1 MPTIANIKIGQRL
14 ALGFSIVLLCAIALL
29 GLGLWQMSQMQTL
42 TDAIVNDEAAGLDAA
57 TSMRENGGALALIL
71 RKLSAPTDVA
81 EQAQESKRLV
91 DTLAA
96 YDRALRH
103 LLWHSASPE
112 GMRLLTQVQARQA
125 VVMPMLEQVRRQA
138 ADGNYFDAAL
148 AVKALSGPHEQW
160 MAALSQLAD
169 HRRAAMKEAA
179 AASGRHYQA
188 AMLGMWSLGG
198 LALALGAVI
207 AWLTTRTITAPLHHA
222 GRIAGAIATGDLSQ
236 EIGSAPNDETGA
248 LVRALQTMQHQL
260 IGAVRQIQHG
270 ACNIGVAAREIAIGN
285 ADLSAR
291 TEAQAGSQEHTASA
305 MQALT
310 GAVGRNAG
318 HARQAN
324 DLVLD
329 AAAVAATGGR
339 LMTEVVDTMRAIQ
352 SSARKIA
359 DITGVIDGIAFQT
372 NILALNAAVEAA
384 RAGEQGR
391 GFAVVASEVR
401 QLAQRSAAAAREIK
415 ILIGDSVGM
424 VDGGSRLVDIAGQT
438 MARIVTSV
446 QSVAAIMADIAAASE
461 AQSTGLQDISQ
472 AMARMD
478 DMTQQNAALVEQ
490 AAAAAASLQIQ
501 AERLEQAVAIF
512 RLAPVPSTV
521 PVQMAYH
528 VHTFPIGNEIY
539 S

>member
-1 MPTIANIKIGQRL
+1 MSTIANIKIGQRL

-29 GLGLWQMSQMQTL
+29 GLGLWRMSQMQTL

-103 LLWHSASPE
+103 LLRHSASPD

-125 VVMPMLEQVRRQA
+125 VVMPLLEQARRQA
-138 ADGNYFDAAL
+138 DDGNYFDAAL
-148 AVKALSGPHEQW
+148 AVKALSVPHDKW
-160 MAALSQLAD
+160 MAALVQLAD
-169 HRRAAMKEAA
+169 HRRTAMKEAA
-179 AASGRHYQA
+179 AASGRHYRA
-188 AMLGMWSLGG
+188 AVLGMWSLGG
-198 LALALGAVI
+198 LALALGAAI

-222 GRIAGAIATGDLSQ
+222 GRIAGVIATGDLSQ
-236 EIGSAPNDETGA
+236 EVGPAPNDETGA
-248 LVRALQTMQHQL
+248 LVRALQTMQQQL
-260 IGAVRQIQHG
+260 IGAVRQIQHS

-310 GAVGRNAG
+310 GAVGRNAA
-318 HARQAN
+318 HAKQAN
-324 DLVLD
+324 ALVLD

-339 LMTEVVDTMRAIQ
+339 LMTDVVETMRAIQ

-401 QLAQRSAAAAREIK
+401 HLAQRSAAAAKEIK
-415 ILIGDSVGM
+415 LLIGDSVEM

-446 QSVAAIMADIAAASE
+446 QSVAAIMADIAAASQ

-490 AAAAAASLQIQ
+490 AAAAAASLQVQ

-512 RLAPVPSTV
+512 RLAPTPATV

-528 VHTFPIGNEIY
+528 VHTFPIGNEIC